1 MRETT
6 WFRIDGR
13 DLPARATLN
22 VKGSRKW
29 IDQVGKNVRLA
40 DGTRETLR
48 RPQFLKKHAVTISG
62 EGSIPLPVSDLV
74 YGDEITIDFPHLDSV
89 PGEVAAQ
96 DLDFPPA
103 ADRIWYFGDDAKLR
117 DPGDPDIVR
126 TIWVPRM
133 TIMLDAFN
141 SDFDDAKSLH
151 SWTIE
156 AEIV

>member
-1 MRETT
+1 MSETT
-6 WFRIDGR
+6 WFRIEGR
-13 DLPARATLN
+13 EVPARATHN

-29 IDQVGKNVRLA
+29 IEQAGKNVRLA

-62 EGSIPLPVSDLV
+62 EGSIPLPISDLV
-74 YGDEITIDFPHLDSV
+74 YGDIITIDFPKPESV
-89 PGEVAAQ
+89 PGAVAAQ

-103 ADRIWYFGDDAKLR
+103 ADRIWYFGADAKPL
-117 DPGDPDIVR
+117 DAGDAGIVR

-141 SDFDDAKSLH
+141 SEFDDAKSLH